1 MPIVRA
7 VRGGIDPALVF
18 DTAADDDPVDP
29 LPLARLLREQSA
41 AHHDHEH
48 ARAVSVPLEGP
59 VPPPA
64 RWPICSRS
72 RRRAPTGS
80 RVACASMDRAGAAG
94 SGSTWWGR

>member
-59 VPPPA
+59 VPPP
-64 RWPICSRS
+64 
-72 RRRAPTGS
+72 
-80 RVACASMDRAGAAG
+80 GALADLLEEPPQG
-94 SGSTWWGR
+94 AHRL